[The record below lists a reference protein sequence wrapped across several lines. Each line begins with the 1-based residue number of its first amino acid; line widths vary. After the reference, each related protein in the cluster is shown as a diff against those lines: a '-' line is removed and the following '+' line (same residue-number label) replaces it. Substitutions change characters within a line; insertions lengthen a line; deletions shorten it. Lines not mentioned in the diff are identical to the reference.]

1 MDQTLEKIK
10 DLYSVIPEKLKQFI
24 ADQSWIQKVNDI
36 SKKYSLDE
44 DQLKNLEI
52 ETLLVLVG
60 IKYINDF
67 TKNIEEQ
74 LIVNTDTSEKIS
86 SDIGDALFVDILD
99 LINQANQDIDK
110 AIYTSSKIIE
120 QQSKSD
126 SVPAN
131 LPTMPEEDYLAEY
144 SQALPWFLLSEC

>member
-131 LPTMPEEDYLAEY
+131 LPTMPEEKE
-144 SQALPWFLLSEC
+144 